1 MVLVG
6 RYACDP
12 FEEQGASVGST
23 SVGGQ
28 RAESRG
34 RSGMTSPGTDD
45 GAVTVGPES
54 LESVREVVAGRLRQG
69 LWREALAVCREKA
82 ATLVTEVVDQ
92 AGNRAF
98 NEGDF
103 TGLWRELSQLPE
115 AVQCDPAVAYWLY
128 VTATA
133 VNRQAEVMSLVSTVL
148 VGSAAPELRAA
159 VAVTKPGADAGAETL
174 KALEAHESATTMR
187 ARAFALALEGD
198 RHSPILLFRRA
209 MALAE
214 HSDASHLVV
223 ACAIDVANQELALG
237 HYKSGRD
244 WARWALDE
252 YERRD
257 LKEPHRREVAAA
269 TLAFAYMLLG
279 DLAAA
284 RLALSE
290 VSVQPPN
297 LGIPS
302 YEAVV
307 STVADM
313 HLLDGRLDE
322 ALSLF
327 TELRRSS
334 PLTQVAS
341 ASLDV
346 TKCRLA
352 MGDLDGALESA
363 EYAFSLSR
371 GAPRAQ
377 AAIGT
382 LGMGMALSYL
392 DVARATTL
400 LETAARQFEQTNFQ
414 LFQTQAAMWLA
425 LCHMRQGRADQAA
438 RSLTLGSDGL
448 RELSDTGWRLLMAC
462 DEQHAQLTSLW
473 RGGGSPLKVNLL
485 GSAAVEYRSQ
495 TLSLTSRQRE
505 VLAILCEREAGV
517 TVEELRELVF
527 GSHAHVG
534 TVKSTVSRLRQ
545 LIPISPS
552 PYRLL
557 VPFECDFKQ
566 VLAFIATGQAHRA
579 VQHYSGPLLPGSRAP
594 GVADLRLHVEECL
607 RRAVIAASD
616 PDLLIQLATAQG
628 DDLELWESA
637 RASLAHGDYRLPLVI
652 ARIRR
657 IREAWR

>member
-1 MVLVG
+1 M
-6 RYACDP
+6 D
-12 FEEQGASVGST
+12 ST

-28 RAESRG
+28 RAESRE
-34 RSGMTSPGTDD
+34 RPGPDRGVGARRARASTPDD
-45 GAVTVGPES
+45 GA
-54 LESVREVVAGRLRQG
+54 LESVREAVAGRLRQG
-69 LWREALAVCREKA
+69 SWREALATCRERA
-82 ATLVTEVVDQ
+82 PMLVTEVVDQ

-103 TGLWRELSQLPE
+103 GGLWRELSTLPD
-115 AVQCDPAVAYWLY
+115 AIQCDPAVAYWLY

-133 VNRQAEVMSLVSTVL
+133 VNRQADVMGLVSTVL
-148 VGSAAPELRAA
+148 GGSAAPELRAA
-159 VAVTKPGADAGAETL
+159 VAVTKPGADAGTETL

-257 LKEPHRREVAAA
+257 LKEAYRREVAAA
-269 TLAFAYMLLG
+269 TLAFAYVLLG
-279 DLAAA
+279 DLQGA
-284 RLALSE
+284 RTALNE
-290 VSVQPPN
+290 VSIQPSK

-307 STVADM
+307 STVGDL
-313 HLLDGRLDE
+313 HLLEGRCDE
-322 ALSLF
+322 ALALF
-327 TELRRSS
+327 TLLRRSS

-346 TKCRLA
+346 TKCHLA
-352 MGDLDGALESA
+352 MGDLDAALESA

-382 LGMGMALSYL
+382 LGMGMALSYVDL
-392 DVARATTL
+392 PRATTL

-425 LCHMRQGRADQAA
+425 LCHLRQGRVDQAV
-438 RSLTLGSDGL
+438 RSLSLGSDGL
-448 RELSDTGWRLLMAC
+448 RELTDSGWRLLMAC
-462 DEQHAQLTSLW
+462 DPQHAQLMALW
-473 RGGGSPLKVNLL
+473 RGGGSPLKVRLL
-485 GSAAVEYRSQ
+485 GQPAVEYRSQ
-495 TLSLTSRQRE
+495 ALPLTSRQCE
-505 VLAILCEREAGV
+505 VLTVLCDREAGV

-527 GSHAHVG
+527 GSDVHLG
-534 TVKSTVSRLRQ
+534 TVKSTVSRLRH
-545 LIPISPS
+545 LVPISAS

-566 VLAFIATGQAHRA
+566 VLGFIATGQAHRA
-579 VQHYSGPLLPGSRAP
+579 VQQYTGPLLPGSLAP
-594 GVADLRLHVEECL
+594 GVVELRMHVEECL

-616 PDLLIQLATAQG
+616 PDLLIQFATAQG

-637 RASLAHGDYRLPLVI
+637 RAALAHGDYRLPLVI

-657 IREAWR
+657 IREAWLR

>member
-1 MVLVG
+1 M
-6 RYACDP
+6 AI
-12 FEEQGASVGST
+12 S
-23 SVGGQ
+23 GG
-28 RAESRG
+28 
-34 RSGMTSPGTDD
+34 D
-45 GAVTVGPES
+45 S
-54 LESVREVVAGRLRQG
+54 LESVREAVAARLRRG
-69 LWREALAVCREKA
+69 SWREAMAECRRRAPALA
-82 ATLVTEVVDQ
+82 TEVVDQ

-103 TGLWRELSQLPE
+103 AGLWRELSTLPE
-115 AVQCDPAVAYWLY
+115 AVQCEPAVAYWLY

-133 VNRQAEVMSLVSTVL
+133 VNRQSEVMGLVSTVL
-148 VGSAAPELRAA
+148 GGSAAPELRAA

-174 KALEAHESATTMR
+174 RALEAHESATTIR

-252 YERRD
+252 YERRE
-257 LKEPHRREVAAA
+257 LREEYRREVAAA
-269 TLAFAYMLLG
+269 TLAFAQMLLG
-279 DLAAA
+279 DLPAA
-284 RLALSE
+284 RAALAHVAIGPE
-290 VSVQPPN
+290 K
-297 LGIPS
+297 LGIPT

-307 STVADM
+307 STAADLS
-313 HLLDGRLDE
+313 LLEGRCEE
-322 ALSLF
+322 ALGLF
-327 TELRRSS
+327 TLLRRSS

-346 TKCRLA
+346 TKCHLA
-352 MGDLDGALESA
+352 TGDVDAALESA

-382 LGMGMALSYL
+382 LGMGMALSYRDL
-392 DVARATTL
+392 PRATAL

-425 LCHMRQGRADQAA
+425 LCHIRQGRVDEAA
-438 RSLTLGSDGL
+438 RALSLGADGL
-448 RELSDTGWRLLMAC
+448 RELSETGWRLLMAC
-462 DEQHAQLTSLW
+462 DPQHAQLVALW
-473 RGGGSPLKVNLL
+473 RGGGSPLKVRLL
-485 GSAAVEYRSQ
+485 GSPAVEYRARQ
-495 TLSLTSRQRE
+495 LPLTARQRE
-505 VLAILCEREAGV
+505 VLAVLCDSEAGV
-517 TVEELRELVF
+517 TVEQLRELVF
-527 GSHAHVG
+527 GADVHPG

-545 LIPISPS
+545 LVPISAS

-557 VPFECDFKQ
+557 APFECDFKQ
-566 VLAFIATGQAHRA
+566 VLAFISTGQAHRA
-579 VQHYSGPLLPGSRAP
+579 VQQYTGPLLPGSLAP
-594 GVADLRLHVEECL
+594 GVVDLRLHVEECL
-607 RRAVIAASD
+607 RRAVMAASD
-616 PDLLIQLATAQG
+616 PDLLIQFATAQG
-628 DDLELWESA
+628 DDLELWEAA

-657 IREAWR
+657 IRETWR

>member
-1 MVLVG
+1 M
-6 RYACDP
+6 
-12 FEEQGASVGST
+12 GST
-23 SVGGQ
+23 STGGHDV
-28 RAESRG
+28 ESRG
-34 RSGMTSPGTDD
+34 RTGVAPGGRAGAMAMMD
-45 GAVTVGPES
+45 GDS
-54 LESVREVVAGRLRQG
+54 LESAREAVAARLRHG
-69 LWREALAVCREKA
+69 SWRDALAACRHHAPELA
-82 ATLVTEVVDQ
+82 TEVVDQ

-103 TGLWRELSQLPE
+103 AGLWRELSALPE
-115 AVQCDPAVAYWLY
+115 SVQCEPAVAYWLY

-133 VNRQAEVMSLVSTVL
+133 VNRQAEVMGLVSTVL
-148 VGSAAPELRAA
+148 GGSAAPELRAA

-174 KALEAHESATTMR
+174 RALEAHESATTIR

-257 LKEPHRREVAAA
+257 LLEAYRREVAAA
-269 TLAFAYMLLG
+269 TLAFAQMLLG
-279 DLAAA
+279 DLPAA
-284 RLALSE
+284 RAALAHVAIE
-290 VSVQPPN
+290 PEK
-297 LGIPS
+297 LGIPT

-307 STVADM
+307 STSADLS
-313 HLLDGRLDE
+313 LLEGRCDE
-322 ALSLF
+322 ALGLF
-327 TELRRSS
+327 TMLRRAS

-346 TKCRLA
+346 TKCHLA
-352 MGDLDGALESA
+352 IGDVEAALHSA

-382 LGMGMALSYL
+382 LGMGMALSYRDL
-392 DVARATTL
+392 PRATTL

-425 LCHMRQGRADQAA
+425 LCHVRQGRVDEAA
-438 RSLTLGSDGL
+438 RALALGADGL
-448 RELSDTGWRLLMAC
+448 RELSETGWRLLMAC
-462 DEQHAQLTSLW
+462 DPQYAQLIALW
-473 RGGGSPLKVNLL
+473 RGGGSPLKVRLL
-485 GSAAVEYRSQ
+485 GSPSVEYRARE
-495 TLSLTSRQRE
+495 LPLTARQRE
-505 VLAILCEREAGV
+505 VLAILCDSEAGV
-517 TVEELRELVF
+517 TVGRLRELVF
-527 GSHAHVG
+527 GSDVHPG

-545 LIPISPS
+545 LVPISAA

-557 VPFECDFKQ
+557 APFECDFKQ

-579 VQHYSGPLLPGSRAP
+579 VQQYTGPLLPGSFAP
-594 GVADLRLHVEECL
+594 GVVDLRLHVEECL
-607 RRAVIAASD
+607 RRAVMAASD
-616 PDLLIQLATAQG
+616 PDLLIQFATAQG

>member
-1 MVLVG
+1 M
-6 RYACDP
+6 D
-12 FEEQGASVGST
+12 ST
-23 SVGGQ
+23 SVGG
-28 RAESRG
+28 RGAVPGDVVELGPGSPARSRTA
-34 RSGMTSPGTDD
+34 RSGAS
-45 GAVTVGPES
+45 A
-54 LESVREVVAGRLRQG
+54 LESIREAVAGRLRHG
-69 LWREALAVCREKA
+69 EWRQALAECRRRAPE
-82 ATLVTEVVDQ
+82 LITEIVDQ

-98 NEGDF
+98 NDGDF
-103 TGLWRELSQLPE
+103 EGLWTELSSLPE
-115 AVQCDPAVAYWLY
+115 AVRCEPAVAYWLY

-133 VNRQAEVMSLVSTVL
+133 VNKQAEVMGLVSLVLT
-148 VGSAAPELRAA
+148 GSAAPELRAA
-159 VAVTKPGADAGAETL
+159 VAVTRPGVDAGAETL

-257 LKEPHRREVAAA
+257 LREECRREVAAA
-269 TLAFAYMLLG
+269 TLAFAYLLLG

-284 RLALSE
+284 REALAG
-290 VSVQPPN
+290 VVVDHAK
-297 LGIPS
+297 LGIPT

-307 STVADM
+307 STAADV
-313 HLLDGRLDE
+313 HLLEGRHGAALD
-322 ALSLF
+322 LF
-327 TELRRSS
+327 TLLRRSS

-346 TKCRLA
+346 TKCYLA
-352 MGDLDGALESA
+352 MGDLGSALESA

-382 LGMGMALSYL
+382 LGMGMALSYR
-392 DVARATTL
+392 DPARATAL

-414 LFQTQAAMWLA
+414 LFQTQAVMWLA
-425 LCHMRQGRADQAA
+425 LCHLRLGREEQAMRAL
-438 RSLTLGSDGL
+438 SIGSDGL
-448 RELSDTGWRLLMAC
+448 RELSETGWRLLMAC
-462 DEQHAQLTSLW
+462 DPEQPRLSAMW
-473 RGGGSPLKVNLL
+473 RGGGSPLKVRLL
-485 GSAAVEYRSQ
+485 GQPVLEYRAQ
-495 TLSLTSRQRE
+495 PLALSARQRE
-505 VLAILCEREAGV
+505 VLAILCDRDDGV
-517 TVEELRELVF
+517 TVAELRELVF
-527 GSHAHVG
+527 GSDVHAG

-545 LIPISPS
+545 LVPISS
-552 PYRLL
+552 CPYHLL
-557 VPFECDFKQ
+557 VPYECDFKQ
-566 VLAFIATGQAHRA
+566 VLAYVATGQVHLA
-579 VQHYSGPLLPGSRAP
+579 VQQYTGALLPGSMAP
-594 GVADLRLHVEECL
+594 GIVELRLHVEECL
-607 RRAVIAASD
+607 RRAVMAASD
-616 PDLLIQLATAQG
+616 PDLLIQFATAQG
-628 DDLELWESA
+628 DDLELWEGA
-637 RASLAHGDYRLPLVI
+637 RTSLSHGDYRLPLVI